1 MTHTTTETTSH
12 FTLPRS
18 IHNPEPD
25 RRTKRNWTKGEFL
38 PAGLYELRTV
48 HHTITHGG
56 KTVEIDKP
64 ELRYVGTHTDA
75 RYHLTADDGPRWHE
89 LMHSLVPVLR
99 DGEPTPEAL
108 TILARD
114 EQVDHAED
122 FIAILSRV
130 AIRGSL
136 RSDEV
141 ASIVSEYMTEAY
153 ERDAN

>member
-25 RRTKRNWTKGEFL
+25 RRTRRNWTRGEFL

-48 HHTITHGG
+48 QHTLTHGDQ
-56 KTVEIDKP
+56 TSVIDKP
-64 ELRYVGTHTDA
+64 ELRYVGTHIDA
-75 RYHLTADDGPRWHE
+75 RYHLTPDDGLRWHE
-89 LMHSLVPVLR
+89 LKLALVPVLR
-99 DGEPTPEAL
+99 DGEPTLEAL

-114 EQVDHAED
+114 EQVYSAED

-130 AIRGSL
+130 AIRGGL
-136 RSDEV
+136 RTEEV
-141 ASIVSEYMTEAY
+141 TRIVSEYMTETY
-153 ERDAN
+153 DA